1 LTHALRNPDN
11 ITPFIRGGVTVG
23 DKSPKNTSK
32 ANKQK
37 ATKKAAQ
44 AKKSEPAAK

>member
-1 LTHALRNPDN
+1 M
-11 ITPFIRGGVTVG
+11 G

-44 AKKSEPAAK
+44 AANKTPAAK